1 MQRMLWYPSLGMLLC
16 AAAHA
21 ETKLPPPAKFTV
33 DFNKH
38 VLPILSEK
46 CFGCHG
52 PTQQQSGL
60 RLDRRQAAL
69 RGGDYGPVILAG
81 RSSESK
87 LIRRLALRRSS
98 KWCRCATV

>member
-1 MQRMLWYPSLGMLLC
+1 MQKALWYPSLGMLLC

-21 ETKLPPPAKFTV
+21 ETKLPPAAKFTV

-52 PTQQQSGL
+52 PMQQQSGL
-60 RLDRRQAAL
+60 RLANRQNAP
-69 RGGDYGPVILAG
+69 RGGDYGPVILPRRSRRRQLSRRIMAG
-81 RSSESK
+81 RCGPQETP
-87 LIRRLALRRSS
+87 AGE
-98 KWCRCATV
+98 